1 MSKHK
6 AGVLHFGWTL
16 LADAIAKLSKASG
29 ITKQEAAQHIVTAAR
44 DGALYTRGRLH
55 HARGHSI
62 AISPAAWEGMDPDPV
77 MSRLCPPNPG
87 LEVQEPFLGAPVV
100 CEVEIHTASLEAWK
114 AGEAR
119 PPVPIMQPI
128 TMSSALRH
136 IALVWRELHFAA
148 DTKMA
153 ATSAAAPASSDD
165 RKRHGRPPDTSMAK
179 ADAPYLKS
187 MRKLV
192 ENGLTPNAAAKEI
205 VGKDGSGVRGSATP
219 ESKVHRLVGR
229 FKKLKNGQEWTI
241 HSSS

>member
-1 MSKHK
+1 MTKHK
-6 AGVLHFGWTL
+6 AGVSHFGWTL

-87 LEVQEPFLGAPVV
+87 LEVQEPFQGAPVV
-100 CEVEIHTASLEAWK
+100 CEVEIHTVSLEAWK

-128 TMSSALRH
+128 TMPSALRH
-136 IALVWRELHFAA
+136 SVLVWRELHFAA

-153 ATSAAAPASSDD
+153 GIIDELWPSATSAAAPA
-165 RKRHGRPPDTSMAK
+165 RKSKKAMQALRPKGNPGIKTERITAE
-179 ADAPYLKS
+179 
-187 MRKLV
+187 MRKMDPTELR
-192 ENGLTPNAAAKEI
+192 A
-205 VGKDGSGVRGSATP
+205 
-219 ESKVHRLVGR
+219 
-229 FKKLKNGQEWTI
+229 KKLKELAALFSAAQSTCRKARNTALE
-241 HSSS
+241 

>member
-1 MSKHK
+1 MTEHK
-6 AGVLHFGWTL
+6 AGVPHFGWTL
-16 LADAIAKLSKASG
+16 IADAIAKLSKASG

-100 CEVEIHTASLEAWK
+100 CEVEIHIASLEAWK

-128 TMSSALRH
+128 TMPSALRH

-153 ATSAAAPASSDD
+153 ATAKAKPNKVDNVKAILRELHPDGVIPEWRATRLLLKRVNDTLKDGKRLQVSDD
-165 RKRHGRPPDTSMAK
+165 TLRRAVSAMEEEH
-179 ADAPYLKS
+179 
-187 MRKLV
+187 
-192 ENGLTPNAAAKEI
+192 AAT
-205 VGKDGSGVRGSATP
+205 R
-219 ESKVHRLVGR
+219 
-229 FKKLKNGQEWTI
+229 
-241 HSSS
+241 